1 MAVPGN
7 EHPGRHAEE
16 LRRGVVLAYVVS
28 RRIREIGL
36 RVALGAAA
44 RGIFRLV
51 LEGLVHRDLTSRQ
64 PLEDLGVGGRNL
76 ETVQCQLNNF
86 ECLQA
91 ERGRGSLAGR
101 AAHRPG
107 SKSGRTSLRP
117 VANPFGGGTISAAR
131 RSSIGSR
138 PAFIFRP
145 VDGRKEPS

>member
-1 MAVPGN
+1 M
-7 EHPGRHAEE
+7 
-16 LRRGVVLAYVVS
+16 VLAYVVS

-64 PLEDLGVGGRNL
+64 PLEDLGCWWTEPRNGPVSTQQLWVPPGRARAWVAGG
-76 ETVQCQLNNF
+76 
-86 ECLQA
+86 
-91 ERGRGSLAGR
+91 AGR
-101 AAHRPG
+101 PPPRKQERA
-107 SKSGRTSLRP
+107 TSLRS
-117 VANPFGGGTISAAR
+117 VADPFGGGTISAAR